1 MARIKENFS
10 NYWVPIVALLVI
22 IAHFLLAN
30 TFNLSKW
37 KGGGFGMYTEVHYY
51 YNEVFIPHLDPPLTV
66 LADEH
71 YEIEKIMKDIK
82 RMPNDGNLE
91 KMAKSISKFVSSDTI
106 TIQVWKPF
114 IDSESANYSREL
126 VNELQYLK

>member
-1 MARIKENFS
+1 MARIKETFS

-30 TFNLSKW
+30 TVNLSKW

-106 TIQVWKPF
+106 TIQVWKPL
-114 IDSESANYSREL
+114 IDSKNATYSREL